1 MMIRDGDPVTGS
13 AVGSGQRSKDRT
25 GRTKQALLVAA
36 LAALAVLLAAPLLAG
51 CGGDEAET
59 GEASP
64 TAAETISIT
73 DDTGAEITLAKPAE
87 RVVSLAPSTTEDM
100 FALGAGDRLVGVSD
114 FCDYPEQAAEIEK
127 VGGFA
132 DPNVE
137 KIISLEPDLVLAVQ
151 GVQTE
156 AVDQLKQLNVPVC
169 VLDPVTLDG
178 VFEALGKLGVLV
190 GEEEAATALVE
201 QLQAAAAEI
210 EAKVA
215 DTESPAVFFEI
226 YSKPLMTAGTGTL
239 ISDLIARANGTNLGD
254 AAGEG
259 YVEYTEE
266 VLIKEDPAAYIAVS
280 GSQDD
285 PGDVAKRP
293 GYDALAAVKDDR
305 VYIIDDNLVT
315 RSGPRAVLGLQQ
327 IAEDLHPEVFETS
340 Q

>member
-1 MMIRDGDPVTGS
+1 MM
-13 AVGSGQRSKDRT
+13 
-25 GRTKQALLVAA
+25 GRRGLVALLVV
-36 LAALAVLLAAPLLAG
+36 LAMVLAAPLLAA
-51 CGGDEAET
+51 CGGDEPAPEESPAET
-59 GEASP
+59 TEV
-64 TAAETISIT
+64 TIS
-73 DDTGAEITLAKPAE
+73 DDTGAEITLERPAE

-100 FALGAGDRLVGVSD
+100 FAIGAGDRLVGVSD
-114 FCDYPEQAAEIEK
+114 FCDYPDAATEIEK

-137 KIISLEPDLVLAVQ
+137 KIVSLKPDVVLAVM
-151 GVQTE
+151 GIQTE
-156 AVDQLKQLNVPVC
+156 AVEQLKQLGVPVC

-178 VFEALGKLGVLV
+178 VFEALGKLGTLV
-190 GEEEAATALVE
+190 GDEESATALTDK
-201 QLQAAAAEI
+201 LKAAAAEI

-215 DTESPAVFFEI
+215 DAESPTVFFEI

-239 ISDLIARANGTNLGD
+239 IDDLIARAHGTNLG
-254 AAGEG
+254 AGAGEG
-259 YVEYTEE
+259 YIEFGEE
-266 VLIKEDPAAYIAVS
+266 VLIKEDPAVYIAVS

-293 GYDALAAVKDDR
+293 GYDALSAVQDGR

-327 IAEDLHPEVFETS
+327 IAEDLHPEVFEAS